1 MIAAFVTLFV
11 IFCLLCI
18 FTAVVFIIAG
28 AHVED
33 AAEHFDFNFSEW
45 GNPFL

>member
-18 FTAVVFIIAG
+18 FTAVVFNIAW

-33 AAEHFDFNFSEW
+33 AAEHINFKPEEW